1 MDEESVQFIHTT
13 NIQEKKLFSQK
24 LALVIIPT
32 SNNSQT
38 NVRNVVKIRFYAISE
53 LSSPI
58 SLKNLRVYIEKIKVR

>member
-1 MDEESVQFIHTT
+1 MDEESAQFIHTT

-38 NVRNVVKIRFYAISE
+38 NVRNVMKICIQV
-53 LSSPI
+53 I
-58 SLKNLRVYIEKIKVR
+58 